1 MRSFDFIKLAEEK
14 NLNLIE
20 TTSEANGYPRNL
32 QKAIIGFESY
42 EEAEKLAEKYGLE
55 IEMFERRDGW
65 DLWARRER
73 ILNAF
78 DMANIYVEEGYDFYK
93 VMSFEEFCEREDVQ
107 GSLKECED
115 FDEMQ
120 ARLES
125 FKGIFEEIED
135 LKEGEILIKDN
146 YNNTFVSKEYTM
158 AYSYDSHQ
166 YAIGLI
172 DYDED

>member
-1 MRSFDFIKLAEEK
+1 MNTIDFLELANEFT
-14 NLNLIE
+14 LIE

-32 QKAIIGFESY
+32 RKAIIGFESY
-42 EEAEKLAEKYGLE
+42 EQAEELAEKHGLS

-65 DLWARRER
+65 DLWTRRDS
-73 ILNAF
+73 IFKAF
-78 DMANIYVEEGYDFYK
+78 DMASIYSEEGYDFYK
-93 VMSFEEFCEREDVQ
+93 KISFEDFCEHENVSS
-107 GSLKECED
+107 SLKECED
-115 FDEMQ
+115 FDEML
-120 ARLES
+120 AWVES
-125 FKGIFEEIED
+125 FKELFEEIED